1 MIVVSVITRF
11 MTANK
16 TNDTVIGR
24 LNVGSK
30 PVFTETTTMEAMDV
44 YKNIMVKYFRGV
56 ITEYILILKIYYLRF
71 IVWEIYILT

>member
-1 MIVVSVITRF
+1 

-44 YKNIMVKYFRGV
+44 MKKYGIV
-56 ITEYILILKIYYLRF
+56 MKYI
-71 IVWEIYILT
+71 E